1 MSEQH
6 PNLPPSA
13 QASAPATKST
23 GAEHATDS
31 QETESPTATVKPAF
45 AYAGSE
51 ADLGFDNPLLEKIR
65 KLLTSTD
72 PEKWMVGGED
82 LTPTLRYLRPRPAYE
97 QVLVR
102 DIPNGSLCLH
112 LVQPIQCHYG
122 PGGYSLT
129 PHGAAQYT
137 IEVRDRIFDASK
149 LVDPKFAANFLG
161 KRCDV
166 VAGGDIAKSLYIQV
180 KQTILSFCKE
190 RKKEFD
196 EACEAL
202 LPEILDRVE
211 KSKFADWKKSSETI
225 EDERTLTYATE
236 LRGLA
241 VEVKKKTKGFEDTF
255 KVVVSRDAFVNN
267 KVPQSTAR
275 LCFKKVEELEQ
286 NAQLE
291 KLGDVLKDLGF
302 E

>member
-1 MSEQH
+1 MSEQT
-6 PNLPPSA
+6 PETPANSA
-13 QASAPATKST
+13 APEQSSDKATSK
-23 GAEHATDS
+23 A
-31 QETESPTATVKPAF
+31 AF

-51 ADLGFDNPLLEKIR
+51 SDLGFDNPLLEKIR

-82 LTPTLRYLRPRPAYE
+82 LTPTLRFPRPRPAYE

-122 PGGYSLT
+122 PGGYSIT
-129 PHGAAQYT
+129 PHGAAIYT
-137 IEVRDRIFDASK
+137 IEVRDRVFDATK

-190 RKKEFD
+190 KKKEFD
-196 EACEAL
+196 EACDSL

-211 KSKFADWKKSSETI
+211 KSNFSDWKKSSEVV
-225 EDERTLTYATE
+225 EEERTITYASE
-236 LRGLA
+236 LQGLL
-241 VEVKKKTKGFEDTF
+241 VEVKKITKGFEDAF
-255 KVVVSRDAFVNN
+255 KVLVSKDAFTSN

-275 LCFKKVEELEQ
+275 LCFKKIEDLEQ
-286 NAQLE
+286 NSQLE
-291 KLGDVLKDLGF
+291 KLGEVLKDLGF